1 MREIG
6 RHPSMVVIPN
16 GVDASQFAAP
26 DATPAHDSAVPPK
39 QIVQLGRYIEAK
51 SQLHTVRAFERVL
64 QVEPEAR
71 LLLCGVVEELDYH
84 RAVVSLVR
92 ELGLES
98 KVTVCGPRSDVA
110 AVLRSS
116 RVFAMPSR
124 FEAQSIGF
132 LEALAS
138 GIPVVANRIPSFG
151 FASSLPG
158 VSLVDTTDVEAYG
171 HALNTPRAHR
181 QLAGYTLHDTADR
194 YMSIVRK
201 FAEPLRMSA

>member
-1 MREIG
+1 V
-6 RHPSMVVIPN
+6 PS
-16 GVDASQFAAP
+16 
-26 DATPAHDSAVPPK
+26 K
-39 QIVQLGRYIEAK
+39 QIVQLGRYIEGK
-51 SQLHTVRAFERVL
+51 SQLDTVRAFERVL

-92 ELGLES
+92 QLGLES
-98 KVTVCGPRSDVA
+98 KVSVCGPRSDVA

-151 FASSLPG
+151 FASNLAG
-158 VSLVDTTDVEAYG
+158 VSLVDTTDVDAYA
-171 HALNTPRAHR
+171 HALVKALETPRAHR

-201 FAEPLRMSA
+201 FAQPMQVSA